1 MSTKNTILRVV
12 LFTLLLGVV
21 ASVPA
26 LAGSAVIGSVA
37 GSMNATVGGQSL
49 LPNTT
54 IFSGDSLQVRDGV
67 AVVAVG
73 NSSRMVFGRDTVASF
88 LKDANEVTVLL
99 SQGSVSMFHPN
110 EGTSVRVKAGEVSV
124 VPAAGFKTLGEVAM
138 LNGSLV
144 ISAKEGSLQVNDR
157 GTTKNVAKGQ
167 TIVIAPKTADA
178 KKGTG
183 SGWGGGG
190 NGWDIAAVGAGG
202 IAAVLA
208 GVAISRANGA
218 KNSADAATAAGNAAT
233 AAANTAN
240 ATAGSALTAAQQA
253 DADAL
258 LAQWYAGCNY
268 NESTTGL
275 PDSPYVPP
283 TDQPCPSF
291 DAWGLMD

>member
-1 MSTKNTILRVV
+1 MSTKSTMVRVV
-12 LFTLLLGVV
+12 LLTLLLGVV

-99 SQGSVSMFHPN
+99 SQGNVSMFHPSA
-110 EGTSVRVKAGEVSV
+110 GTSVRVKAGDVSI

-138 LNGSLV
+138 LNGSIV
-144 ISAKEGSLQVNDR
+144 VSAKEGSLQVNDR

-167 TIVIAPKTADA
+167 TIVISPKTADA
-178 KKGTG
+178 KKGG

-190 NGWDIAAVGAGG
+190 STYLEAGALGAGG
-202 IAAVLA
+202 LAAVLA
-208 GVAISRANGA
+208 GIGISRADDARNA
-218 KNSADAATAAGNAAT
+218 ANSAITAANAAT

-240 ATAGSALTAAQQA
+240 TTAASAVAAANAATAAANNA
-253 DADAL
+253 TFE
-258 LAQWYAGCNY
+258 AGCTY
-268 NESTTGL
+268 NDVTTGL

-283 TDQPCPSF
+283 TGQPCPYPGYLIYE
-291 DAWGLMD
+291 D

>member
-12 LFTLLLGVV
+12 LLTLLLGVV
-21 ASVPA
+21 ASLPA

-88 LKDANEVTVLL
+88 LKDSSEVTVLL

-138 LNGSLV
+138 LNGSVV

-183 SGWGGGG
+183 SGWGGAS
-190 NGWDIAAVGAGG
+190 NAWDIAAVGAGG
-202 IAAVLA
+202 LAAVLA
-208 GVAISRANGA
+208 GIGISRADQA
-218 KNSADAATAAGNAAT
+218 KTSADAATAAGNAA
-233 AAANTAN
+233 N
-240 ATAGSALTAAQQA
+240 ATAGSALAAAQAATAAANTAAANAAQA
-253 DADAL
+253 EWL
-258 LAQWYAGCNY
+258 AGCAY
-268 NESTTGL
+268 NSVTTQL

-283 TDQPCPSF
+283 AGQPCPNTN
-291 DAWGLMD
+291 AP